1 MFLPVSLRLSQVFGR
16 SFHSAM
22 LDVERQDFY
31 RKALELLAPSV
42 ASAEHPAEHA
52 AYVVILGLGSVLP
65 MLRAQQHFQGM
76 LLESSEKLAKLAEE
90 LLKKNN
96 NENFEVGIVKA
107 LDDAGEIQPD
117 FFRSDLLIFAFYS
130 PLFLDG
136 STLV

>member
-52 AYVVILGLGSVLP
+52 AYVVILGLGLGAADAQGAATLP
-65 MLRAQQHFQGM
+65 GNA
-76 LLESSEKLAKLAEE
+76 
-90 LLKKNN
+90 
-96 NENFEVGIVKA
+96 
-107 LDDAGEIQPD
+107 AGELRKTGEI
-117 FFRSDLLIFAFYS
+117 
-130 PLFLDG
+130 G
-136 STLV
+136 